1 VSQRTTFRYSPG
13 LRACALN
20 PIALLLLAPVLA
32 AAADTISFSRS
43 VYPIFEEAGCRGCH
57 NSDGVASATRLQFPE
72 QSAPADRIEAFG
84 KSLVILTDAKSPEN
98 SLLFRKPTLRIAHAG
113 GQRIK
118 PGSPEEI
125 ALRAWIDRLTQLKGD
140 ELARALRYREEE
152 AAGGGAKRPEVALR
166 RLSHSQ
172 YNRTVRDLLGER
184 GLPANQF
191 PPEDFVNGFKNQYV
205 AQALSPLLEDAYS
218 VAAEKLARAAFR
230 NGDTHGLIPCK
241 PSDACRAEFI
251 AGFGAKAF
259 RRPLAATEIK
269 RYETLFQ
276 KAPTFLAGAQ
286 LVVEAMLQSPNFLFR
301 LEDTARPAWKPYAA
315 ASRLSYAL
323 WDSTPDDA
331 LLAAAARGELDTQEG
346 VARSAGRLLDD
357 PKAREAIDEFTSQ
370 WLRFDRVLTA
380 TKERRAYPQFT
391 PDTAIAMT
399 HEARRFVSDLVWNG
413 RNFMELFTAPYAYPN
428 GELARIYQIDPPA
441 EDYERAPFPAA
452 SERAGLLG
460 QALFLTLTAKPD
472 DTSPT
477 ARGVFVREQF
487 LCQHVA
493 DPPPGVNT
501 NLPPVTQARP
511 MTNRERLSMHAT
523 DKACAGCHNL
533 VDPIGYGLEKF
544 DAIGQRRDK
553 LKLTFGQV
561 FGEAKRAAA
570 VTSTV
575 EVPLDTTGQVA
586 GLPNSAFSSPK
597 ELGGVL
603 AASPQCQECIV
614 KQYFRYVAG
623 RTETPADRPLIRR
636 VLEDFKRSG
645 FQFREMVISMVTAPE
660 FRGEG
665 ASAGVT
671 DHH

>member
-1 VSQRTTFRYSPG
+1 M
-13 LRACALN
+13 
-20 PIALLLLAPVLA
+20 VL
-32 AAADTISFSRS
+32 TS
-43 VYPIFEEAGCRGCH
+43 
-57 NSDGVASATRLQFPE
+57 
-72 QSAPADRIEAFG
+72 
-84 KSLVILTDAKSPEN
+84 
-98 SLLFRKPTLRIAHAG
+98 
-113 GQRIK
+113 K
-118 PGSPEEI
+118 PGE
-125 ALRAWIDRLTQLKGD
+125 
-140 ELARALRYREEE
+140 
-152 AAGGGAKRPEVALR
+152 
-166 RLSHSQ
+166 
-172 YNRTVRDLLGER
+172 
-184 GLPANQF
+184 
-191 PPEDFVNGFKNQYV
+191 
-205 AQALSPLLEDAYS
+205 
-218 VAAEKLARAAFR
+218 
-230 NGDTHGLIPCK
+230 
-241 PSDACRAEFI
+241 
-251 AGFGAKAF
+251 
-259 RRPLAATEIK
+259 
-269 RYETLFQ
+269 
-276 KAPTFLAGAQ
+276 
-286 LVVEAMLQSPNFLFR
+286 
-301 LEDTARPAWKPYAA
+301 
-315 ASRLSYAL
+315 
-323 WDSTPDDA
+323 
-331 LLAAAARGELDTQEG
+331 
-346 VARSAGRLLDD
+346 
-357 PKAREAIDEFTSQ
+357 
-370 WLRFDRVLTA
+370 
-380 TKERRAYPQFT
+380 
-391 PDTAIAMT
+391 
-399 HEARRFVSDLVWNG
+399 
-413 RNFMELFTAPYAYPN
+413 
-428 GELARIYQIDPPA
+428 
-441 EDYERAPFPAA
+441 
-452 SERAGLLG
+452 
-460 QALFLTLTAKPD
+460 
-472 DTSPT
+472 TSPT
-477 ARGVFVREQF
+477 ARGLFVREQF

>member
-1 VSQRTTFRYSPG
+1 MSIRIH
-13 LRACALN
+13 LW
-20 PIALLLLAPVLA
+20 LLLTLA
-32 AAADTISFSRS
+32 ATLANSADTISFSKS
-43 VYPIFEEAGCRGCH
+43 VYPVFEEAGCRACH
-57 NSDGVASATRLQFPE
+57 NPDGGASATRLQFPE

-84 KSLVILTDAKSPEN
+84 KSLVILIDAKAPEN

-113 GQRIK
+113 GQRIQ
-118 PGSPEEI
+118 PGSPEEV

-140 ELARALRYREEE
+140 ELSKALHYRDEE
-152 AAGGGAKRPEVALR
+152 AGGGGAKRPEIALR

-172 YNRTVRDLLGER
+172 YNRTVRDLLGD
-184 GLPANQF
+184 GSLPANQF

-218 VAAEKLARAAFR
+218 ATAEKLARAAFR
-230 NGDTHGLIPCK
+230 NGDSHGLIPCK
-241 PSDACRAEFI
+241 PSAACRTEFVG
-251 AGFGAKAF
+251 AFGAKAF
-259 RRPLAATEIK
+259 RRPLSDAEVK
-269 RYETLFQ
+269 RYDALFQ
-276 KAPTFLAGAQ
+276 KAPTFMAGAQ
-286 LVVEAMLQSPNFLFR
+286 IVVEAMLQSPNFLFR
-301 LEDTARPAWKPYAA
+301 LEDSKQANWTPYAT

-323 WDSTPDDA
+323 WDSMPDDA
-331 LLAAAARGELDTQEG
+331 LIAAAARGELDTQEG
-346 VARSAGRLLDD
+346 VARSARRLLDG
-357 PKAREAIDEFTSQ
+357 PKARQAIDEFTSQ

-380 TKERRAYPQFT
+380 TKERRSYPLFT

-399 HEARRFVSDLVWNG
+399 QEARRFVSDLVWNG
-413 RNFMELFTAPYAYPN
+413 RNFMELFTAADAYPN
-428 GELARIYQIDPPA
+428 GDLARIYQIETPA
-441 EDYERAPFPAA
+441 DDYERVPLPAG
-452 SERAGLLG
+452 SERAGILG

-501 NLPPVTQARP
+501 NLPPVTQDRP
-511 MTNRERLSMHAT
+511 MTNRERLAMHAT
-523 DKACAGCHNL
+523 NKACAGCHNL
-533 VDPIGYGLEKF
+533 VDPIGNGLERF
-544 DAIGQRRDK
+544 DAIGQRREK

-561 FGEAKRAAA
+561 FGEANQEKRAA
-570 VTSTV
+570 TTTV

-597 ELGGVL
+597 ELGAVL

-636 VLEDFKRSG
+636 VLEEFKRSG
-645 FQFREMVISMVTAPE
+645 FQFREMVISMVSAPE
-660 FRGEG
+660 LRGEG
-665 ASAGVT
+665 GSAGVAG
-671 DHH
+671 HH